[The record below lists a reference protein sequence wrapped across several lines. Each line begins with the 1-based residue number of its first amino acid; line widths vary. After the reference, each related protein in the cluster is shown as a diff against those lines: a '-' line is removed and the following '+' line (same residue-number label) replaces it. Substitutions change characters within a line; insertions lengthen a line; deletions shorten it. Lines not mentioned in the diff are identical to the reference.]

1 MENLARTVAVHVD
14 TTTTGATKKEVHGI
28 TAQQDHPT
36 PDIQR
41 SHYYNMI
48 FLVAPPKFILGSH

>member
-1 MENLARTVAVHVD
+1 MENLARTVAVDVD

-28 TAQQDHPT
+28 TAQQNQNT
-36 PDIQR
+36 PDMDR
-41 SHYYNMI
+41 SHYYNII

>member
-28 TAQQDHPT
+28 TAQQDQNSP
-36 PDIQR
+36 
-41 SHYYNMI
+41 N
-48 FLVAPPKFILGSH
+48 